1 MLAALWVS
9 VTVSFVVSVS
19 LPAFTVTVCARFQF
33 AVVKVR
39 MLEDGVEEVN
49 EKDVRV
55 TSVPPCPAT
64 VTVTFAVGRV
74 SRTTV

>member
-19 LPAFTVTVCARFQF
+19 LPAFTVTVWAVPQVV
-33 AVVKVR
+33 VVKVR
-39 MLEDGVEEVN
+39 MLG
-49 EKDVRV
+49 VRV
-55 TSVPPCPAT
+55 TSVPACPAT
-64 VTVTFAVGRV
+64 VTVTFAVGWL